1 MKNRVFDAALEIQRF
16 CEMHDFLFCV
26 IGGVALQRW
35 GENRNTNDADLTVI
49 TGFGDEERF
58 VELFLGAFQPR
69 IENAKAFALQNR
81 VLLLVANNGVGLD
94 VALGALE
101 FEENAVARATRWQL
115 DSDNAL
121 LTCSA
126 EDLIVHKAFANRDQ
140 DWIDIKGILIR
151 QQGNLNTPQIL
162 EELTPL
168 VELKEDPA
176 ILDRLQPLLDAHH

>member
-1 MKNRVFDAALEIQRF
+1 
-16 CEMHDFLFCV
+16 
-26 IGGVALQRW
+26 
-35 GENRNTNDADLTVI
+35 
-49 TGFGDEERF
+49 
-58 VELFLGAFQPR
+58 
-69 IENAKAFALQNR
+69 
-81 VLLLVANNGVGLD
+81 

-176 ILDRLQPLLDAHH
+176 ILDRLQPLLDAHA